1 MIPESKITEVRE
13 RSDIVAVIGDYV
25 TLRRA
30 GANYKGVCPFH
41 ADSDPSFN
49 VNPAR
54 QFFHCFGCGASGD
67 VFKFVSQIDGVG
79 FYEAVR
85 ILADRFNVELPEQE
99 MTPAARTAQDRAREA
114 AKRRLFVLER
124 AASFFEDRLW
134 SPEGDP
140 ARRVLL
146 ERGVSEETAR
156 LFRLGFAPNSWTALR
171 DALQAERINPREMLV
186 VGLVRE
192 RRSGGVYDAFRNRLM
207 FTVSDPGGRPIAF
220 SGRALSH
227 DEEAGAKYINSPET
241 PEYTKGKVL
250 YGLHQARVGLSK
262 SSEAVLVEG
271 NFDVVSLHEAGLR
284 NVVAPLGTALT
295 ESQAALL
302 RLRVEKAVL
311 MFDGDDAG
319 KKAAVRSFPILA
331 KAGLASYV
339 APLPRGQDPDSFVR
353 EKGPAALQALL
364 EKRRGLL
371 DQIIEDEAAGC
382 DGSIQDVVQRI
393 RRMRPLFEHLTTRM
407 ERDLYRQRLAGAF
420 GVAERTIAA
429 ELRGGQVRQEVK
441 TVPNETRAQR
451 QEEATARQRAER
463 ELVGLFLD
471 WPETMDKAAEVGVV
485 ELVSDPHL
493 QELLFELVARR
504 QKKESYVADLVT
516 HDVATPLGA
525 WLAKRALEKL
535 YDNKENALRALFD
548 IRAKL
553 VREIYAEKI
562 RVLETDIQKANANND
577 VARVFELSR
586 QKAELQRLKE
596 AKKAELFDSDHA
608 RA

>member
-1 MIPESKITEVRE
+1 MIPESKITEVRD

-67 VFKFVSQIDGVG
+67 VFKFVSNIDGIG
-79 FYEAVR
+79 FYDAVQL
-85 ILADRFNVELPEQE
+85 LAERFNVELPEPE
-99 MTPAARTAQDRAREA
+99 MTSAARTAQDRAREA
-114 AKRRLFVLER
+114 AKRRRFVLER
-124 AASFFEDRLW
+124 AASFFEERLW
-134 SPEGDP
+134 SPEGEA
-140 ARRVLL
+140 ARRALA
-146 ERGVSEETAR
+146 ERGVSEQTAR
-156 LFRLGFAPNSWTALR
+156 EFRIGFAPDSWTALR
-171 DALQAERINPREMLV
+171 DALQAERINPREMLK

-192 RRSGGVYDAFRNRLM
+192 RQSGGVYDAFRDRLM

-220 SGRALSH
+220 SGRSLSS
-227 DEEAGAKYINSPET
+227 EEDAGAKYINSPET
-241 PEYTKGKVL
+241 PEYTKSKVL
-250 YGLHQARVGLSK
+250 FGLHQARVGLSK
-262 SSEAVLVEG
+262 TSEALLVEG
-271 NFDVVSLHEAGLR
+271 NFDVVSLYEAGLR

-295 ESQAALL
+295 ESQTALL
-302 RLRVEKAVL
+302 RLRVEKVVL

-319 KKAAVRSFPILA
+319 KKAAVRAFPTLA

-339 APLPRGQDPDSFVR
+339 VPLPRGEDPDSFVR
-353 EKGPAALQALL
+353 EKGPAALKALL
-364 EKRRGLL
+364 DNRRGLL
-371 DQIIEDEAAGC
+371 DQIIEDEAADC
-382 DGSIQDVVQRI
+382 DGSIQDVVRRI
-393 RRMRPLFEHLTTRM
+393 RSMRSLFEHLRTRM

-420 GVAERTIAA
+420 GVEERAIAA
-429 ELRGGQVRQEVK
+429 ELRGAR
-441 TVPNETRAQR
+441 TVGEAKAEPKERKAQQQDETKAP
-451 QEEATARQRAER
+451 QRAER
-463 ELVGLFLD
+463 ELMGLFLD
-471 WPETMDKAAEVGVV
+471 CPEMIDKAVDVGVV
-485 ELVSDPHL
+485 DLVSDPHL
-493 QELLFELVARR
+493 KKLLCELVARR
-504 QKKESYVADLVT
+504 QRKETHVADLVT
-516 HDVATPLGA
+516 SDATTPLGA

-553 VREIYAEKI
+553 VREIYAERI
-562 RVLETDIQKANANND
+562 RALESDIQEANAKKD

-586 QKAELQRLKE
+586 QKADLQRLKE